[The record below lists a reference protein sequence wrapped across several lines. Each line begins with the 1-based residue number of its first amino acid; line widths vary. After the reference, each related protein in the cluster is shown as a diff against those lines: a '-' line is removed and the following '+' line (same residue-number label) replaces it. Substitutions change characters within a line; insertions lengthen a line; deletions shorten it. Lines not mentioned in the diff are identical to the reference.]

1 MAKKG
6 ENIFKRKDGRWEARY
21 VKGYAASGKIRYGFC
36 YGKTYREAKEKVTR
50 EKLALLNGTRAPSNR
65 NRRQFSLFCDEW
77 LALARGEVREST
89 YVKYSTILEKHIKP
103 KLGKYYPLALS
114 TKIVEDFK
122 WELLGAEGLSPKTVK
137 DIMMVLC
144 SVTKYT
150 ARLFPGQFPLLE
162 FHYPKID
169 RKEMRVLNVEEQRRL
184 TAYLLAD
191 LDECRFGILL
201 AMLTGIRLGELC
213 ALRWENISIEEQIIK
228 ISATIQRLKNM
239 DPNAETKTRLWVG
252 NPKSDTSYRIIP
264 IPESMVGLCGKM
276 TRYSPETYVL
286 TGTLEPMEPRAMQ
299 YRLKKY
305 AKECGIE
312 GIHFHTLRHSFATRC
327 VEAGFEVKSLSEIL
341 GHANTSITLDR
352 YVHSSLALKRANMNK
367 LSLTGI

>member
-21 VKGYAASGKIRYGFC
+21 IKGYAVSGKIRYGFC
-36 YGKTYREAKEKVTR
+36 YGKTYREAKEKVMR
-50 EKLALLNGTRAPSNR
+50 EKLALLNGTQAPSNR
-65 NRRQFSLFCDEW
+65 NRRQFSFFCDEW
-77 LALARGEVREST
+77 LALVRSEVREST

-114 TKIVEDFK
+114 TKTVEDFK
-122 WELLGAEGLSPKTVK
+122 WELLDVNDLSPKTVK
-137 DIMMVLC
+137 DIMIVLC
-144 SVTKYT
+144 TVTKYT
-150 ARLFPGQFPLLE
+150 ARLFPGQFPPLE
-162 FHYPKID
+162 FRYPKID
-169 RKEMRVLNVEEQRRL
+169 RKEMRVLTVDEQQRL
-184 TAYLLAD
+184 TAHLLSD

-213 ALRWENISIEEQIIK
+213 ALRWENISIEERIIK
-228 ISATIQRLKNM
+228 ICATMQRLKNM
-239 DPNAETKTRLWVG
+239 DQNAETKTRLWVG

-264 IPESMVGLCGKM
+264 IPESMVGLCRKM
-276 TRYSPETYVL
+276 IQHCPATYIL
-286 TGTLEPMEPRAMQ
+286 TGTPEPMEPRAVQ
-299 YRLKKY
+299 YRLDKY

-352 YVHSSLALKRANMNK
+352 YVHSSLDLKRANMNK
-367 LSLTGI
+367 LSLVGV